1 MAKEQHSERGTN
13 MPIKKIVCVLFFLA
27 TAGISNVALAVDESA
42 RDAEFAQLKQ
52 QIIEMQKQML
62 EMQGKHDSEI
72 NALKEKIKE
81 LSKRAGAAEETEAE
95 DELAALRALAESAA
109 GEKKEQKAP
118 EETVYKFGGLS
129 LQQLNPEISVSGD
142 FIAHY
147 RHQPET
153 RERADAEIRGVE
165 LNFQSYLDP
174 FSRLKATTHISD
186 EGIDAEEVYF
196 TRFNIFE
203 NANLDLGR
211 FRQPF
216 GVVNRWHE
224 DALDQVQYPLA
235 LQRIFGDEGLG
246 QTGASLEWTLP
257 AWGQAYQG
265 LALQVTNTENDRL
278 FGEDALGNPSLL
290 FHYKNYRDLSRDI
303 YLEFGLSGLFGWND
317 EWPVQLDPLDPD
329 PALETVH
336 DSMGTRVFGADV
348 SFLWEPADRAL
359 YRNVEWR
366 SEVYLLDRDILA
378 PDNSGSDT
386 LNAWGLYSYIQS
398 KVDRNLEVGM
408 RYDYFE
414 PDSKGYAAT
423 AGAPLMPLAYTADD
437 AFRWQLCPYLTWW
450 QSEWVKFRL
459 EYDYADGR
467 GMEKPEHLVL
477 FQAIFAAGPHKHER
491 Y

>member
-1 MAKEQHSERGTN
+1 MQIRKV
-13 MPIKKIVCVLFFLA
+13 VCVFSVIA
-27 TAGISNVALAVDESA
+27 AVGMSNVAFAQGNQA
-42 RDAEFAQLKQ
+42 KDAELAELKQ
-52 QIIEMQKQML
+52 QIIELQRQMH
-62 EMQGKHDSEI
+62 EMQGKHDSQI
-72 NALKEKIKE
+72 NALKETIKA
-81 LSKRAGAAEETEAE
+81 LSERAGAAEEAEAE
-95 DELAALRALAESAA
+95 DEMARLRALAESAA
-109 GEKKEQKAP
+109 GEKKEQKTP

-147 RHQPET
+147 RHQPQT
-153 RERADAEIRGVE
+153 RERAGAEIRGVE

-186 EGIDAEEVYF
+186 EGIDVEEAYF

-235 LQRIFGDEGLG
+235 LQRIFGEEGLN
-246 QTGASLEWTLP
+246 QTGASIEWTLP
-257 AWGQAYQG
+257 QWGQAYQG
-265 LALQVTNTENDRL
+265 LVLQVTNTENERL
-278 FGEDALGNPSLL
+278 FAEDALGNPSML
-290 FHYKNYRDLSRDI
+290 FHYKNYRDLSRDV

-317 EWPVQLDPLDPD
+317 EWAVQLDADPE
-329 PALETVH
+329 LETIH

-366 SEVYLLDRDILA
+366 SEVYLLDRDIHA

-386 LNAWGLYSYIQS
+386 LNAWGLYSYVQS
-398 KVDRNLEVGM
+398 KVARNMEVGI
-408 RYDYFE
+408 RYDYYE
-414 PDSKGYAAT
+414 PDGKGYAAT
-423 AGAPLMPLAYTADD
+423 AGAPLMPLA
-437 AFRWQLCPYLTWW
+437 LTWW

>member
-1 MAKEQHSERGTN
+1 MQV
-13 MPIKKIVCVLFFLA
+13 KKMLCVFFLFA
-27 TAGISNVALAVDESA
+27 AVGISNVAWAQASQA
-42 RDAEFAQLKQ
+42 NDAELAELKQ
-52 QIIEMQKQML
+52 QLIELQRQMQ
-62 EMQGKHDSEI
+62 EMKGKHDSEI
-72 NALKEKIKE
+72 SALKRRIKA
-81 LSKRAGAAEETEAE
+81 LSERSGVSEAAQAD
-95 DELAALRALAESAA
+95 DELAALRALAESEA
-109 GEKKEQKAP
+109 GEKKEQKTP

-142 FIAHY
+142 FVAHY

-153 RERADAEIRGVE
+153 RERTDAEIRGVE

-186 EGIDAEEVYF
+186 EGVDVEEAYF
-196 TRFNIFE
+196 TRFTIFE
-203 NANLDLGR
+203 NVNLDLGR
-211 FRQPF
+211 FRQQF

-235 LQRIFGDEGLG
+235 LQRIFGEEGLG

-257 AWGQAYQG
+257 PWGSAYQG
-265 LALQVTNTENDRL
+265 LTAQVTNTENDRL
-278 FGEDALGNPSLL
+278 FSEDALGNPSLL
-290 FHYKNYRDLSRDI
+290 FHYKNYRDLSRDV

-317 EWPVQLDPLDPD
+317 EWAVQLNATPP
-329 PALETVH
+329 LETVH
-336 DSMGTRVFGADV
+336 DSMGTRVYGADV

-359 YRNVEWR
+359 YRNIEWR
-366 SEVYLLDRDILA
+366 SEIFLLDRDILA
-378 PDNSGSDT
+378 PDNSGIDN

-398 KVDRNLEVGM
+398 KVARNMEVGM
-408 RYDYFE
+408 RYDYYE
-414 PDSKGYAAT
+414 PDGKGYAAT

-467 GMEKPEHLVL
+467 GMERPEHLVL
-477 FQAIFAAGPHKHER
+477 FQANFAAGPHKHER